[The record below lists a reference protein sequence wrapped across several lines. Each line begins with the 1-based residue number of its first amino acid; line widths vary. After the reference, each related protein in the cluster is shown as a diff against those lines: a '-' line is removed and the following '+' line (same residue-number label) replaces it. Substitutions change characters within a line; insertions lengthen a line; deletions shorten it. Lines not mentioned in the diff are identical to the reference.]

1 MLLNISIF
9 KYIIEDIMFDILIYL
24 FENHVHTQSKLSIDY
39 DSLTNDL
46 SDIGFQKRDIYNALR
61 WLKNLTCY
69 KNNIFSSLDVSSKQ
83 ISTRIYTQ
91 EESFK
96 LNVDCRGFILFL
108 EQLEILTL
116 ETREMIIERIMDL
129 DIQALSLEDLK
140 WIVLIVLFNVPG
152 CEKAYHKLENLLF
165 NFAEE
170 MIH

>member
-1 MLLNISIF
+1 
-9 KYIIEDIMFDILIYL
+9 MFDILIYL
-24 FENHVHTQSKLSIDY
+24 FENYVHTESKISIDY

-61 WLKNLTCY
+61 WLKNLSCY
-69 KNNIFSSLDVSSKQ
+69 KNNIISSIHVLSKQ

-91 EESFK
+91 EESLK

-129 DIQALSLEDLK
+129 DIKELNLEDLK

-152 CEKAYHKLENLLF
+152 CELVYRKLENLLF
-165 NFAEE
+165 NFQEE
-170 MIH
+170 IIH